1 MAPLFKFNVES
12 VTTRSKDKSEMEG
25 WKRTDS
31 CLSTRGVHK
40 SKTMPTNTMS
50 SLLGLLLCQ
59 DLVRRSGGFNPP
71 PPRRTTRIRQPR
83 QSPPPPV
90 LVSHGRTAQDD
101 GGPRGHGRGLGPLG
115 DAVNGS
121 GGGGVA
127 DGEVDRAPC
136 FDGICD
142 SFPEPDPSATRD
154 APPSAAAADSPS
166 TMDDDENSDN
176 SHEGEAMERLGSDTG
191 PTVWS
196 EFGRL
201 AAEDPGIANLG
212 QGFPDWLPPKF
223 AVDSLVEAALDSAES
238 PHQYTRTAGHPK
250 LVRQLAR
257 RYGSHLGRTI
267 DAMNEVAVTV
277 GASQALYLSLQTLIR
292 PGDEVVLF
300 EPFFDLYVNQI
311 KLAGGTPVY
320 VPLTFEPYD
329 ETGETVTGGTWTL
342 DGDKLKEA
350 MSPRTRAV
358 VLNSPHNPTGK
369 IFTHAE
375 MEVIADCVRDADDDN
390 NKVTVISDEVYKYIV
405 HSSPQEDSPVQTE
418 TAPGHVHFASLPGM
432 WDRTI
437 TVSSAGK
444 TFSATGWQV
453 GWCVGPAHLVSPIHR
468 LLPYVQFCASTV
480 VQEALAR
487 ALPKAD
493 EPYEGHDSYYDYL
506 NDKYRRKRDLL
517 SSALEEA
524 GFAVPDY
531 GRTAGGGFFIFARI
545 TPELRAAI
553 PDGRFGDEYR
563 LNPAAPGGEAG
574 LDWTLCQ
581 WMAEERGVLCIP
593 SGPFYSRERAAGGAG
608 EEFIRVAF
616 CKTDETILRAA
627 RALKGVRGHHGDDVE
642 GEATGGGAAVEEKD
656 SEARKVVAVVGGSG

>member
-1 MAPLFKFNVES
+1 
-12 VTTRSKDKSEMEG
+12 
-25 WKRTDS
+25 
-31 CLSTRGVHK
+31 
-40 SKTMPTNTMS
+40 MS

-59 DLVRRSGGFNPP
+59 ALLRRSAGFGP
-71 PPRRTTRIRQPR
+71 PPRTATGIRQPR
-83 QSPPPPV
+83 QPSQ
-90 LVSHGRTAQDD
+90 R
-101 GGPRGHGRGLGPLG
+101 RLG
-115 DAVNGS
+115 A
-121 GGGGVA
+121 VA

-142 SFPEPDPSATRD
+142 SFPEDP
-154 APPSAAAADSPS
+154 PGAARGTAASDPG
-166 TMDDDENSDN
+166 DDGGGAGGVG
-176 SHEGEAMERLGSDTG
+176 GEAIDRLGSETG

-201 AAEDPGIANLG
+201 ASEDPDMANLG

-257 RYGSHLGRTI
+257 RYGSHLGRSV

-277 GASQALYLSLQTLIR
+277 GASQALYLSLQTLVR

-329 ETGETVTGGTWTL
+329 GTGKAVTGGTWRL
-342 DGDKLKEA
+342 DGDRLRDA

-375 MEVIADCVRDADDDN
+375 MEVIAECVRDAGDDR
-390 NKVTVISDEVYKYIV
+390 VTVISDEVYKYIV
-405 HSSPQEDSPVQTE
+405 HSPPDEDSPVQTE

-453 GWCVGPAHLVSPIHR
+453 GWCVGPSHLISPIHR

-487 ALPKAD
+487 ALPRAD
-493 EPYEGHDSYYDYL
+493 EPYEGHGSYYEYL

-517 SSALEEA
+517 SGALEEA

-531 GRTAGGGFFIFARI
+531 DRTPGGGFFIFARI
-545 TPELRAAI
+545 TPELRRAI
-553 PDGRFGDEYR
+553 PDERFGDEYR
-563 LNPAAPGGEAG
+563 LNPAAPGGVAG

-627 RALKGVRGHHGDDVE
+627 RALKGVRGHDDNVDEDAE
-642 GEATGGGAAVEEKD
+642 GRASVEED
-656 SEARKVVAVVGGSG
+656 SELKKVVAVVGGSG